1 MEIAKRLTSIGRA
14 DSMPFA
20 TKTLL
25 LAVSLFLFLILNAVG
40 AGAQTTDDHGNT
52 FGSATPLSLGSS
64 IAGRI
69 DPGDDVDVFKL
80 DLSGRSG
87 TTDVWIYTAG
97 ELDTWGG
104 LYDGSA
110 ATAFLGN
117 DNSFIVGRSYNFH
130 IRASLAPGTY
140 YVGVFSADGMTTGD
154 YTLHTEVVIDPGS
167 SINSAKSLNLSTP
180 TAGTISFYGDTD
192 YFKLDLTKATHLYIY
207 ALSVHGEQVVG
218 FPVDVGDTFVPSNT
232 HIGRNGFAVRDHFG
246 PGTHYI
252 KIFTLSSVTS
262 HPVPYTIHA
271 YEETDYPTFL
281 EDCQTKTDALNNPQ
295 VSDSLYGCQ
304 WHLRN
309 LTGEDINVEP
319 VWAEG
324 ITGEGINIALVDD
337 GMDFNHADL
346 GDNVNTSLNHDYT
359 DIGSIFN
366 PFRHHGT
373 YMAGIIAARD
383 NGIGVRGVAPRGT
396 IFGYNFLAQPTI
408 FSESDAMTRNS
419 SVTAVSNNSWGIVN
433 DPGLGHASSFWELAV
448 VSGANSGYGGKGTF
462 YAFAGGNGH
471 QEGGH
476 SNLNEYAN
484 HYAVT
489 AVCGTND
496 IGTRRVS
503 SEFGANLWVCA
514 PAGDYEDAQIGIVT
528 TENYD
533 RYTYGLR
540 GTSISTAIVSGV
552 AALVRDANPNL
563 TWRDLKLILA
573 ASARKNDPTNPG
585 WEDGARIYGSM
596 SAADRYHFNHEYGF
610 GVVDAK
616 AAVDMAKGWT
626 NAPPMKSARAY
637 FTSSTTIPAPGPSGP
652 TTVTAGLTLSTD
664 IEFIEFVEINA
675 DFEHTS
681 FRDMEI
687 ELVSPSGTKSK
698 LTVPFNTRT
707 DEDDSLDFVRLD
719 GEFSFGSARHLGE
732 NPNGNWQ
739 LRLSDHYPIYGGT
752 LRSWSITVYGHSGTP
767 VDTIACATG
776 GAVTNASSNPGLV
789 SDCETLLEAR
799 DTLVGTGTS
808 LNWSVNTP
816 ITSWDGITVEGTPA
830 RVTQLLLW
838 NRGLRGTIP
847 EQLESLTAL
856 KKLDLGTAL
865 EVCVGDVCRDVEEH
879 ERNRLTG
886 TIPATLGNLAGL
898 ESLLLNR
905 NQLTGAIP
913 AQLGSLSNLQ
923 VLSLWE
929 NQFTGTI
936 PVSLG
941 NLPNLEQLYLSQNQL
956 TGAIPLQLG
965 GLSNLQELY
974 LWGNQLSGQIPTQLG
989 NLSNLT
995 RLSLSRNQLT
1005 GAIPQQLGSLSKL
1018 EWLVLNENRMAGA
1031 IPAQL
1036 GSLSNLKVLSLWDN
1050 QLTGAIPASL
1060 SRLANLE
1067 TLYLSQNQLTECI
1080 PAGLRGVAENDLDA
1094 LMLPYCDVVL
1104 SRLTIDP
1111 GSLTPA
1117 FDPYHADYTAVAS
1130 ATTVTLTPTSAHNA
1144 TFGFLDVNDSVV
1156 ADADA
1161 SLAGHQITLAAQGVT
1176 TVKIRVTSQ
1185 DGAAS
1190 HTYTIQIS
1198 MVSASGATATRS
1210 FSTPAVAA
1218 GGQLVVTI
1226 EANNYGSFGGV
1237 TETLPTGFSYVSS
1250 SLLSDSVAVT
1260 GQEVRFTLF
1269 RESSFTYTVT
1279 ASNTAGTYTFSGV
1292 LRDSTGI
1299 DYQVGGDSV
1308 ITVGDAPGVAVSH
1321 VTPGAIPQ
1329 VRINSPVPLT
1339 ATFSEPVFGFTV
1351 GDITVTNGFA
1361 GNFVGSDGDSIYT
1374 FDATPNAI
1382 GVVAVEIAADV
1393 TLDADSKGNIAA
1405 IQLSLGIPY
1414 DDDHD
1419 GAISRDEVITAIGDY
1434 LFSGTLT
1441 RDQVIAIIGLYLFG

>member
-1 MEIAKRLTSIGRA
+1 
-14 DSMPFA
+14 MPFA

-40 AGAQTTDDHGNT
+40 ARAQTTDDHGNT
-52 FGSATPLSLGSS
+52 FGSATPLLLGSS

-80 DLSGRSG
+80 DLSGRAG
-87 TTDVWIYTAG
+87 VTDVWIYTAG
-97 ELDTWGG
+97 ELDTLGG

-110 ATAFLGN
+110 VTAFLAN

-140 YVGVFSADGMTTGD
+140 YAGVFSADGMTTGD

-180 TAGTISFYGDTD
+180 TAGTIGFASDND
-192 YFKLDLTKATHLYIY
+192 YFRLDLTEATHLYLY
-207 ALSVHGEQVVG
+207 ARSVYGDRVVG
-218 FPVDVGDTFVPSNT
+218 YPVDAGDRFIPSNT
-232 HIGRNGFAVRDHFG
+232 HIRRNGFFVRDHFG
-246 PGTHYI
+246 PGTHFI
-252 KIFTLSSVTS
+252 KVLTLSNVTS

-271 YEETDYPTFL
+271 YEETDYPAFL
-281 EDCQTKTDALNNPQ
+281 EDCQAKTNALNDPQ
-295 VSDSLYGCQ
+295 IGDSLYGCQ

-309 LTGEDINVEP
+309 QSGEDINVEA

-324 ITGEGINIALVDD
+324 ITGEGINIAVVDD
-337 GMDFNHADL
+337 GLDFNHADL
-346 GDNVNTSLNHDYT
+346 RDNVNTSLNHNYT
-359 DIGSIFN
+359 DLDSIFY
-366 PFRHHGT
+366 PFAHHGT

-383 NGIGVRGVAPRGT
+383 NGVGVRGVAPRAT
-396 IFGYNFLAQPTI
+396 IYGYNYLVGQTFLNEAN
-408 FSESDAMTRNS
+408 AMTRNMG
-419 SVTAVSNNSWGIVN
+419 VTAVSNNSWGPIGG
-433 DPGLGHASSFWELAV
+433 PGLGHANAFWELAV
-448 VSGANSGYGGKGTF
+448 ESGASHGYGGNGTF
-462 YAFAGGNGH
+462 YAFAGGNGY

-533 RYTYGLR
+533 RYIYGLR

-585 WEDGARIYGSM
+585 WEDGAPKYGST
-596 SAADRYHFNHEYGF
+596 STTDLYHFNHEYGF

-616 AAVDMAKGWT
+616 AAVDMAKVWT
-626 NAPPMKSARAY
+626 NAPSLKS
-637 FTSSTTIPAPGPSGP
+637 FTAASGNLNALIPDAPILGDPTTI
-652 TTVTAGLTLSTD
+652 TQTLTLNTD
-664 IEFIEFVEINA
+664 INFTEFVEVTISLR
-675 DFEHTS
+675 HRS
-681 FRDMEI
+681 FRDVEI
-687 ELVSPSGTKSK
+687 ELESPSGTFSK
-698 LTVPFNTRT
+698 LAVPFDTFG
-707 DEDDSLDFVRLD
+707 DDDPDTGFVSLQ
-719 GEFSFGSARHLGE
+719 GEFRFGSARHLGE
-732 NPNGNWQ
+732 DPNGTWK
-739 LRLSDHYPIYGGT
+739 LRVTDSIPIVGGT
-752 LRSWSITVYGHSGTP
+752 FDSWSINVYGHSGNPASTS
-767 VDTIACATG
+767 TCATG
-776 GAVTNASSNPGLV
+776 GTVTNASGNPGLV

-936 PVSLG
+936 PPSLG
-941 NLPNLEQLYLSQNQL
+941 NLSNLEQMYLSQNQL
-956 TGAIPLQLG
+956 TGAIPTQLG
-965 GLSNLQELY
+965 NLSNLQELY
-974 LWGNQLSGQIPTQLG
+974 LWGNQLSGQLPTQLS

-995 RLSLSRNQLT
+995 RLSLSKNQLT
-1005 GAIPQQLGSLSKL
+1005 GAIPTQLGSLSKL
-1018 EWLVLNENRMAGA
+1018 EWLVLNENRLTGP
-1031 IPAQL
+1031 IPSQL

-1060 SRLANLE
+1060 SRLVNLE

-1094 LMLPYCDVVL
+1094 LMLPYCDVL
-1104 SRLTIDP
+1104 LDGLAIDP

-1210 FSTPAVAA
+1210 FSTPAVAT

-1226 EANNYGSFGGV
+1226 EANNFGSFGGV
-1237 TETLPTGFSYVSS
+1237 TETLPTGFNYVSS
-1250 SLLSDSVAVT
+1250 SLPVDLVVAT

-1269 RESSFTYTVT
+1269 GVSNFTYTVT
-1279 ASNTAGTYTFSGV
+1279 ASNTAGSYSFSGV
-1292 LRDSTGI
+1292 LKDSNGI
-1299 DYQVGGDSV
+1299 DYQVAGPSV

-1321 VTPGAIPQ
+1321 ITPGAIPQ
-1329 VRINSPVPLT
+1329 VRINSPIPLT

-1374 FDATPNAI
+1374 FDVTPNAI
-1382 GVVAVEIAADV
+1382 GVVAVDIAADV
-1393 TLDADSKGNIAA
+1393 ALDADSKGNIAA
-1405 IQLSLGIPY
+1405 IQLSLSIPY

-1441 RDQVIAIIGLYLFG
+1441 RDQVIALIGLYLFG

>member
-1 MEIAKRLTSIGRA
+1 MSVRRSVSLPLAVRL
-14 DSMPFA
+14 
-20 TKTLL
+20 LL

-40 AGAQTTDDHGNT
+40 VGAQTTDDHGNYLNN
-52 FGSATPLSLGSS
+52 ATNLPLGSS
-64 IAGRI
+64 VAGRI
-69 DPGDDVDVFKL
+69 DPGNDVDVFKL

-87 TTDVWIYTAG
+87 STDVWIYTTG
-97 ELDTWGG
+97 ELNSLGGLYNSSGNLIVLNVNGLIGPNVLNFHLRRNLMPGVYYIGVYSVGDTTIGNYTLHAG
-104 LYDGSA
+104 AVTDPGSTTATATRLNLGTPTAGSIDTASDDDYFRIDLAANTNLIIYAVGVILYDGSEFLPLA
-110 ATAFLGN
+110 PIEGEVLDATNNEVPVNVSAGPI
-117 DNSFIVGRSYNFH
+117 SFT
-130 IRASLAPGTY
+130 IRDDFGPGTY
-140 YVGVFSADGMTTGD
+140 YIRVTTPSGVD
-154 YTLHTEVVIDPGS
+154 
-167 SINSAKSLNLSTP
+167 
-180 TAGTISFYGDTD
+180 
-192 YFKLDLTKATHLYIY
+192 
-207 ALSVHGEQVVG
+207 
-218 FPVDVGDTFVPSNT
+218 
-232 HIGRNGFAVRDHFG
+232 
-246 PGTHYI
+246 
-252 KIFTLSSVTS
+252 S

-271 YEETDYPTFL
+271 LQDTDYTEFI
-281 EDCQTKTDALNNPQ
+281 NNCESASRP
-295 VSDSLYGCQ
+295 SHIDDPLYGCQ
-304 WHLRN
+304 WHLN
-309 LTGEDINVEP
+309 NALGEDINVEP
-319 VWAEG
+319 VWSDG
-324 ITGEGINIALVDD
+324 FKGEGINIAVVDD
-337 GMDFNHADL
+337 GMDWSHEDL
-346 GDNVNTSLNHDYT
+346 VDNVNPSLNHDYYGNG
-359 DIGSIFN
+359 DIHD
-366 PFRHHGT
+366 PFKHHGT
-373 YMAGIIAARD
+373 NVAGIIAARD
-383 NGIGVRGVAPRGT
+383 NGVGVRGVAPRAN
-396 IFGYNFLAQPTI
+396 IYGYNLIASATR
-408 FSESDAMTRNS
+408 SDADDADAMARNRFI
-419 SVTAVSNNSWGIVN
+419 TAVSNNSWGPPDGPSLDTAGPFWEGAVKSGVN
-433 DPGLGHASSFWELAV
+433 D
-448 VSGANSGYGGKGTF
+448 GYDGKGTF
-462 YAFAGGNGH
+462 YVWAAGNGNE
-471 QEGGH
+471 EGDN
-476 SNLNEYAN
+476 SNLDELAN
-484 HYAVT
+484 FYAVT
-489 AVCGTND
+489 AVCAVND
-496 IGTRRVS
+496 ADKRS
-503 SEFGANLWVCA
+503 SYSEQGANLWVCA
-514 PAGDYEDAQIGIVT
+514 PSDDDDDEYRGIT
-528 TENYD
+528 TVENSD
-533 RYTYGLR
+533 RYRDDFG
-540 GTSISTAIVSGV
+540 GTSAATPIVSGV
-552 AALVRDANPNL
+552 AALMRQANPNL

-573 ASARKNDPTNPG
+573 ASARKNDPANPG
-585 WEDGARIYGSM
+585 WQDGAFRYGST

-626 NAPPMKSARAY
+626 NTPPLKSAGAG

-652 TTVTAGLTLSTD
+652 ITVTAGLTLSTD

-687 ELVSPSGTKSK
+687 ELVSPSGAISK
-698 LTVPFNTRT
+698 LTVQFNTRT

-719 GEFSFGSARHLGE
+719 GEFRFGSARHLGE

-739 LRLSDHYPIYGGT
+739 LHLTDHYPIYGGT
-752 LRSWSITVYGHSGTP
+752 LRSWSINVYGHSGNP
-767 VDTIACATG
+767 VDTTACATG

-789 SDCETLLEAR
+789 SDCEMLLEAR

-808 LNWSVNTP
+808 LNWSPNTP

-879 ERNRLTG
+879 ERN
-886 TIPATLGNLAGL
+886 
-898 ESLLLNR
+898 
-905 NQLTGAIP
+905 QLTGAIP
-913 AQLGSLSNLQ
+913 PQLGSLSNLQ

-936 PVSLG
+936 PPSLG
-941 NLPNLEQLYLSQNQL
+941 NLSNLEQLYLSQNQL
-956 TGAIPLQLG
+956 TGAIPQQLG
-965 GLSNLQELY
+965 SLSSLQELY
-974 LWGNQLSGQIPTQLG
+974 LWGNQLSGQIPTQLS

-1050 QLTGAIPASL
+1050 QLTGSIPASL
-1060 SRLANLE
+1060 SRLVNLE

-1094 LMLPYCDVVL
+1094 LMLPYCDVLL
-1104 SRLTIDP
+1104 STLAIEP

-1117 FDPYHADYTAVAS
+1117 FDPYHTDYTAVAS

-1144 TFGFLDVNDSVV
+1144 TFEFLDVNDSAI

-1161 SLAGHQITLAAQGVT
+1161 NLAGHQITLAAQGVT

-1190 HTYTIQIS
+1190 HTYAIQIS
-1198 MVSASGATATRS
+1198 MVSASGAMATRS

-1226 EANNYGSFGGV
+1226 EANNFGSFGGV

-1250 SLLSDSVAVT
+1250 SLLPVYLVVAT

-1269 RESSFTYTVT
+1269 GESNFTYTVT
-1279 ASNTAGTYTFSGV
+1279 ASNTAGSYSFSGV
-1292 LRDSTGI
+1292 LKDSTGI
-1299 DYQVGGDSV
+1299 DYQVAGPSV
-1308 ITVGDAPGVAVSH
+1308 ITVGDALGVAISH

-1329 VRINSPVPLT
+1329 VRINSPTPLS

-1361 GNFVGSDGDSIYT
+1361 GTFVGSDGDSIYT
-1374 FDATPNAI
+1374 FDVTPNAI
-1382 GVVAVEIAADV
+1382 GVVAVDIAADV
-1393 TLDADSKGNIAA
+1393 ALDADSKGNIAA
-1405 IQLSLGIPY
+1405 IQLSLSIPY